1 MSSKQSKKLCIMYV
15 PITHTKHE
23 TLWFTA
29 KFLKS
34 FSVLNS
40 SFKVLEPA
48 IGCLAGPSSS
58 TRRIVDWE
66 TTTNS
71 SNYKGMLQYQ
81 MCNYCTAFSYHLTY
95 FFSKF
100 MLIKYWDI
108 YLNKTKIIQIE
119 LLLIIIKCNVYSVV
133 VNSKGQSALAKY
145 EWILLKAQW
154 AKSQV
159 IQDLM

>member
-1 MSSKQSKKLCIMYV
+1 MMTASVGTKTGAESVIQNSAKMINKHAAIIWKIRALEPHPSNPRNCVSCISMSV
-15 PITHTKHE
+15 PI
-23 TLWFTA
+23 TA

-58 TRRIVDWE
+58 TNRIVDWE

-100 MLIKYWDI
+100 MLIKYWDM
-108 YLNKTKIIQIE
+108 YLFEQNKDHSDWTSSYHNK
-119 LLLIIIKCNVYSVV
+119 
-133 VNSKGQSALAKY
+133 
-145 EWILLKAQW
+145 
-154 AKSQV
+154 
-159 IQDLM
+159 M

>member
-1 MSSKQSKKLCIMYV
+1 MSSKQSKKLCIMYMSV
-15 PITHTKHE
+15 PI
-23 TLWFTA
+23 TA

-58 TRRIVDWE
+58 TNRIVDWE

-159 IQDLM
+159 IQDLV